1 MQSNPYLVTA
11 GALVGFGGE
20 VMKEKSAVARCA
32 FPFAAFLSPYLRT
45 DRRSLS
51 SEGTVSVAYSHR
63 QEFDITEIGRS
74 IKSAVKRLE
83 IRVGPGIL
91 GGCADITAAVE
102 LQRFTEV
109 LRDKGVA
116 TDCVTVPGAGKVLG
130 QVDWV
135 LSGAVPN
142 QVLGVPFACATDP
155 ERVLTSAVSGEVTER
170 NLDSWIL
177 TVGVPVKSKSGQE
190 FDEKSIVLWP
200 VSATTALDV
209 VTVIAMSTLSKPGA
223 PQNQK

>member
-1 MQSNPYLVTA
+1 MQSNPYLVTD

-74 IKSAVKRLE
+74 IKSAVKRYDCNVIMLHASILHGCRALIPITVVRLE

-109 LRDKGVA
+109 RN
-116 TDCVTVPGAGKVLG
+116 TVPL
-130 QVDWV
+130 
-135 LSGAVPN
+135 
-142 QVLGVPFACATDP
+142 
-155 ERVLTSAVSGEVTER
+155 
-170 NLDSWIL
+170 
-177 TVGVPVKSKSGQE
+177 
-190 FDEKSIVLWP
+190 
-200 VSATTALDV
+200 
-209 VTVIAMSTLSKPGA
+209 
-223 PQNQK
+223 